1 MRPHRRQPARL
12 SCPWDSP
19 GKTLEWAA
27 ISFSNAWKWK
37 VKVKSLSRVRPSAT
51 PWTAAFQA
59 PPSMGFSRQEYWSG
73 VPLPPPVYTIY
84 LPTFTYSHIQPVVA
98 DFKAKVIFKKM
109 LGKQRDGTKVKLV
122 SPHHS
127 QQINWVLA
135 LLSNWW
141 DFPGGSVNNPPA
153 KNSCRRRRDCCLGR
167 EHPPEEGMATHSSIL
182 AWEIPWTEEP
192 GRLWCRG
199 SPKSWTQLRG

>member
-1 MRPHRRQPARL
+1 
-12 SCPWDSP
+12 
-19 GKTLEWAA
+19 
-27 ISFSNAWKWK
+27 
-37 VKVKSLSRVRPSAT
+37 
-51 PWTAAFQA
+51 
-59 PPSMGFSRQEYWSG
+59 
-73 VPLPPPVYTIY
+73 
-84 LPTFTYSHIQPVVA
+84 
-98 DFKAKVIFKKM
+98 M
-109 LGKQRDGTKVKLV
+109 LGKQRDGTKAKLV

-153 KNSCRRRRDCCLGR
+153 NNAGDSGFDPWVGKILWRRAWQ
-167 EHPPEEGMATHSSIL
+167 PTL

>member
-1 MRPHRRQPARL
+1 M
-12 SCPWDSP
+12 
-19 GKTLEWAA
+19 
-27 ISFSNAWKWK
+27 
-37 VKVKSLSRVRPSAT
+37 KVKSLSRVRPSAT

-73 VPLPPPVYTIY
+73 VPLPPPMYTIY

-153 KNSCRRRRDCCLGR
+153 NNAGDAGFDPWVGNILWRRAWQPTPVFLPGKSHGQR
-167 EHPPEEGMATHSSIL
+167 SL
-182 AWEIPWTEEP
+182 A
-192 GRLWCRG
+192 GYGAKLYG